1 MIMLSE
7 KQQHASSKIA
17 FDESSIIQELL
28 RDLELIKELGKSP
41 GGKIGFTDADSGFPE
56 EEVDSTITSIQICIT
71 DPLQSVNQL
80 KKLETPTT
88 TKASTDNSTTL
99 NHHLHEDIIVPTHS
113 NTSLH
118 HQQGLHPGSQHA
130 KQNFQEIHLS
140 SYENMIQNTSEK
152 VVWYSHNLH

>member
-28 RDLELIKELGKSP
+28 RDLELIKEFDENPASA
-41 GGKIGFTDADSGFPE
+41 DSDSGFPE
-56 EEVDSTITSIQICIT
+56 QEVDSSISVQICKT
-71 DPLQSVNQL
+71 DPLQSVIEM
-80 KKLETPTT
+80 KKLESPPAVIT
-88 TKASTDNSTTL
+88 TKASTDNSTTM
-99 NHHLHEDIIVPTHS
+99 HHLHEDIIVPTHF

-152 VVWYSHNLH
+152 VV